1 MPGFQHFLRR
11 LEQFYGQLNLP
22 EKSEEL
28 TRIAGTI
35 TATDFIDVAVVGQF
49 KAGKSSFI
57 NSILG
62 EAVIPTGF
70 LPVTSVI
77 TRVCFCS
84 EQYNP
89 GMGSISEE
97 TTQVTT
103 RWLTE
108 ASFALLITKIDL
120 VPSEEHT
127 RLIEYI
133 RNGISTYSTDY
144 PDQKP
149 TLRNLIWK

>member
-1 MPGFQHFLRR
+1 MSGFQLILDK
-11 LEQFYGQLNLP
+11 LEQFYGLLNLP

-28 TRIAGTI
+28 KRIPDTLKAS
-35 TATDFIDVAVVGQF
+35 DFIDVAVVGQF
-49 KAGKSSFI
+49 KTGKSSLI
-57 NSILG
+57 NSLLG
-62 EAVIPTGF
+62 KAVIPTGF

-77 TRVCFCS
+77 TRVCFCT

-89 GMGSISEE
+89 GMGSRSEE
-97 TTQVTT
+97 NTQLTT

-120 VPSEEHT
+120 VPLEKHT
-127 RLIEYI
+127 RLMEYI
-133 RNGISTYSTDY
+133 RNGISAYSTDY
-144 PDQKP
+144 PGQKP